1 MKTNTS
7 HKLLPLFGSQFE
19 VDRPPFLP
27 SSELTAPIFWRSPLP
42 LRAAIWQWVAIWYLS
57 APPGGARV
65 VTLCQDCHYGL
76 YCKFDDCAGRLCHHT
91 YNAVKDNLLGT
102 WTFRKILYGTVAN
115 IQSEKQS
122 SRKIGERAPGAPSPP
137 PP

>member
-57 APPGGARV
+57 APPGGPGLSHCARIAIMAYIV
-65 VTLCQDCHYGL
+65 NLTTVL
-76 YCKFDDCAGRLCHHT
+76 DDYAIIRTMPL
-91 YNAVKDNLLGT
+91 
-102 WTFRKILYGTVAN
+102 N
-115 IQSEKQS
+115 I
-122 SRKIGERAPGAPSPP
+122 IY
-137 PP
+137 